1 MEVLLRHH
9 PLSQKYRKSKE
20 YRNQNMREKRTAA
33 ELTILFLLVFFTCS
47 FERTFLITATMAL
60 STSCWLLSK
69 SVRNGRCSVIPSEM

>member
-69 SVRNGRCSVIPSEM
+69 SVRNGL

>member
-33 ELTILFLLVFFTCS
+33 ELTILFYLYFLPAALRELFSLLQ
-47 FERTFLITATMAL
+47 R
-60 STSCWLLSK
+60 WLCQQ
-69 SVRNGRCSVIPSEM
+69 VAGC